1 MHEINSDAKS
11 VNYTQSDFEKV
22 LKNLLNSTAGRL
34 GKDFL
39 QGIAKEMCRNLDLD
53 ALIIAEIN
61 PEKPGLVSTVVV
73 YSGDEVHENFEFNTA
88 RTVCERVIE
97 NQTVI
102 VKHDLPLA
110 FPNDKVLVES
120 GAQGCLALPLK
131 DSGEKIIGALLAL
144 TRQALDK
151 SDISANVLEVFAF
164 RIASELERQ
173 RITAILRNEVVINQT
188 QLDSAPALM
197 FMVDNQ
203 GKFLRWNQYFVSK
216 FGFSHE
222 QMENE
227 SIYLVVHETD
237 HKRIELE
244 LQAILQ
250 QGFGSVFLNGVT
262 VKGEIVPMLA
272 TAESAIYK
280 GEPVVVG
287 VALDMTEQQ
296 SVERNL
302 LRSQGRLAKKNS
314 QLSLINAL
322 VEKLHASHSVKHIAK
337 EVVALLHTIQI
348 TSSIGFLVVDESA
361 KNLEIIASSNVSDNF
376 LAARGIFPIEEVGSP
391 TTIAFKERKLVI
403 FPDVCNDDRVAKAT
417 QETLAA
423 EDIWGLVVL
432 PLIYKE
438 DILGS
443 ISIGYQPDVQIQPD
457 ELEFYQTICSSIAL
471 ALSNAKQYQRL
482 ESLATKDNLTL
493 LPNRNAFN
501 QDCPLA
507 LDKVKLSDRF
517 VGVVLIDLDR
527 FKEINDTLD
536 HQIGDKLLKLVGP
549 RLTNAIKDPDIQ
561 VYRLGGDEFCLLIGD
576 KENSEQ
582 IVNIAHKVEQLIA
595 QPFVV
600 DGLNLEISSSI
611 GVATTHGVRQSSAEM
626 LRCAELAMYR
636 AKSVGGGTILYSP
649 ELDANTN
656 QRFVIMAEMAEAI
669 RNDDLVLHF
678 QPKYDLRTHQ
688 IIGSE
693 ALVRWKH
700 KRYGLLPPAKFIPQV
715 ELTQLINPLTFWVMK
730 TAMIQLQAWKNQG
743 FSVTMAINLSTRNLT
758 DEGFI
763 DQVDRLMEQY
773 QIEPNELEFEV
784 TETAL
789 MNNLEQAKQQ
799 LSKFSERGIQCALD
813 DYGTGYSSLTYIKKL
828 PLDTL
833 KIDRSF
839 ISQMLEDK
847 DDHIIA
853 KSTIN
858 LAHSLGLKVIAEGV
872 EDGDTLKALAEQGCD
887 FIQGYHISEPIDGES
902 FAKLYWQ
909 QKK

>member
-1 MHEINSDAKS
+1 MHEINSDSPSAK
-11 VNYTQSDFEKV
+11 YTQSEFEKV
-22 LKNLLNSTAGRL
+22 LKNLLHSTAGRL
-34 GKDFL
+34 EEDFL
-39 QGIAKEMCRNLDLD
+39 QGIAKELSASLGLD
-53 ALIIAEIN
+53 AVLITEAN
-61 PEKPGLVSTVVV
+61 PEGSALVSTVVV
-73 YSGDEVHENFEFNTA
+73 YSGDEVHENFDIHAPQTLI
-88 RTVCERVIE
+88 ERVLE
-97 NQTVI
+97 NQI
-102 VKHDLPLA
+102 VVVKKDLPIA
-110 FPNDKVLVES
+110 FPEDNVLIES
-120 GAQGCLALPLK
+120 GAQACIALPLK
-131 DSGEKIIGALLAL
+131 DSNERVIGALIAL
-144 TRQALDK
+144 SLK
-151 SDISANVLEVFAF
+151 SFENTDLTSSVLQLFAF

-173 RITAILRNEVVINQT
+173 RINAILRNEVVINQT
-188 QLDSAPALM
+188 QLDSVPALM
-197 FMVDNQ
+197 FMVDMK

-216 FGFSHE
+216 FGYSLE
-222 QMENE
+222 QMERE
-227 SIYLVVHETD
+227 SLFMVVHKTD

-244 LQAILQ
+244 LKAILEE
-250 QGFGSVFLNGVT
+250 GFGSVFLNGVT
-262 VKGEIVPMLA
+262 IEGELVPMLA
-272 TAESAIYK
+272 TAESTVYK
-280 GEPVVVG
+280 GEKVIVG

-302 LRSQGRLAKKNS
+302 LRSQGRLARKNS

-322 VEKLHASHSVKHIAK
+322 VEKLHASHSVKHIAE

-348 TSSIGFLVVDESA
+348 SSSIGFSVLDESGQNLVVT
-361 KNLEIIASSNVSDNF
+361 ASSNISDNF
-376 LAARGIFPIEEVGSP
+376 IKARGTFPLKESGSP
-391 TTIAFKERKLVI
+391 TSLAVASQRLEL
-403 FPDVCNDDRVAKAT
+403 FPDVCNDSRIDQAIRDIFAK
-417 QETLAA
+417 EG
-423 EDIWGLVVL
+423 IWGLVVL
-432 PLIYKE
+432 PLIYKQE
-438 DILGS
+438 ILGS
-443 ISIGYQPDVQIQPD
+443 ISIGYKPDAHLPPD

-482 ESLATKDNLTL
+482 ESLATKDNLTQ

-501 QDCPLA
+501 QDCPAA
-507 LDKVKLSDRF
+507 LERIKLSDRH
-517 VGVVLIDLDR
+517 VGVVLVDLDR

-536 HQIGDKLLKLVGP
+536 HQIGDKLLKLIGP
-549 RLTNAIKDPDIQ
+549 RLSAVIKDPDSQI
-561 VYRLGGDEFCLLIGD
+561 YRLGGDEFLLLIGNKAD
-576 KENSEQ
+576 AQ
-582 IVNIAHKVEQLIA
+582 QVVNIAQKVEQLIA

-611 GVATTHGVRQSSAEM
+611 GVATTHGAAQSSSEM

-636 AKSVGGGTILYSP
+636 AKSDGGGTVLYSP

-678 QPKYDLRTHQ
+678 QPKFDLRTNQ

-693 ALVRWKH
+693 ALVRWQH

-730 TAMIQLQAWKNQG
+730 TAMIQLQSWKKQG
-743 FSVTMAINLSTRNLT
+743 ISVTMAINLSTRNLT

-763 DQVDRLMEQY
+763 EQVDRLMEQY
-773 QIEPNELEFEV
+773 HIEPNELEFEV

-858 LAHSLGLKVIAEGV
+858 LAHSLGLQVIAEGV
-872 EDGDTLKALAEQGCD
+872 EDEKTLQALADQGCD

-902 FAKLYWQ
+902 FSKLYWQ
-909 QKK
+909 RQG

>member
-1 MHEINSDAKS
+1 MHEINSDAS
-11 VNYTQSDFEKV
+11 AGNYTQNDFEKV
-22 LKNLLNSTAGRL
+22 IKNLLNSTAGRL
-34 GKDFL
+34 GRDFL
-39 QGIAKEMCRNLDLD
+39 QSIAKEMSLNLNLD
-53 ALIIAEIN
+53 ALLIAEVNSEN
-61 PEKPGLVSTVVV
+61 PQRVSTAVV
-73 YSGDEVHENFEFNTA
+73 YSGDEVHDNFEFGISE
-88 RTVCERVIE
+88 TVCERVLE
-97 NQTVI
+97 NQI
-102 VKHDLPLA
+102 VTINNELPQA
-110 FPNDKVLVES
+110 FPHDKTIVES
-120 GAQGCLALPLK
+120 GARGCVAVPLK
-131 DSGEKIIGALLAL
+131 DSTENVIGALIGLSRTPIINSDLAL
-144 TRQALDK
+144 
-151 SDISANVLEVFAF
+151 SVLQVFAF

-188 QLDSAPALM
+188 QLDSVPALM
-197 FMVDNQ
+197 FMVNAQ
-203 GKFLRWNQYFVSK
+203 GQFLRWNQYFVSK
-216 FGFSHE
+216 FGYSHDR
-222 QMENE
+222 MENE
-227 SIYLVVHETD
+227 SIFLVIHETD

-244 LQAILQ
+244 LKAILQ
-250 QGFGSVFLNGVT
+250 DGTGSVFLNGVT
-262 VKGEIVPMLA
+262 IKGEIVPLLA
-272 TAESAIYK
+272 TAESTTYK

-314 QLSLINAL
+314 QLSLINTL

-337 EVVALLHTIQI
+337 EVVKLLHTIQI
-348 TSSIGFLVVDESA
+348 TSSIGFLVVDESGN
-361 KNLEIIASSNVSDNF
+361 NLEIIASSNVSDEF
-376 LAARGIFPIEEVGSP
+376 LAARGAFPIKESSSP
-391 TTIAFKERKLVI
+391 TSIAFAARQLEV
-403 FPDVCNDDRVAKAT
+403 FPEVCNDERISRSARDIFAG
-417 QETLAA
+417 EG
-423 EDIWGLVVL
+423 IWGLVVL
-432 PLIYKE
+432 PLIYQDK
-438 DILGS
+438 ILGS
-443 ISIGYQPDVQIQPD
+443 ISIGYKPDVHIPSD
-457 ELEFYQTICSSIAL
+457 ELEFYQTIGASIAL
-471 ALSNAKQYQRL
+471 ALSNAQQYQRL
-482 ESLATKDNLTL
+482 ESLATKDNLTQ

-507 LDKVKLSDRF
+507 LDKVKLSDRY

-536 HQIGDKLLKLVGP
+536 HQIGDKLLQLVGP
-549 RLTNAIKDPDIQ
+549 RLAPVIKDPDTQ
-561 VYRLGGDEFCLLIGD
+561 VYRLGGDEFCILIGD
-576 KENSEQ
+576 KENADK
-582 IVNIAHKVEQLIA
+582 IVSIAHKVESLIA

-611 GVATTHGVRQSSAEM
+611 GVSTTHGVRQSSAEM

-678 QPKYDLRTHQ
+678 QPKYDLKTHQ

-693 ALVRWKH
+693 ALVRWEH

-715 ELTQLINPLTFWVMK
+715 ELTQLINPLTYWVMK
-730 TAMIQLQAWKNQG
+730 TAMIQLKAWKKQG

-758 DEGFI
+758 DEAFI
-763 DQVDRLMEQY
+763 EQVDRLMDEY
-773 QIEPNELEFEV
+773 QIAPNELEFEV

-872 EDGDTLKALAEQGCD
+872 ENEDTLKALAEQGCD
-887 FIQGYHISEPIDGES
+887 FIQGYHISEPVDGDS

-909 QKK
+909 QRK